1 MTIDDYLRGKVPR
14 TKSIVAAINE
24 LTSHC
29 QNVGLMT
36 TAFATELGMPQDEAN
51 HLGVCAVFHD
61 VGKLLVPV
69 EILLK
74 PGKLTAQEY
83 SIIKDHPLTG
93 ARILLNIF
101 DDAMVSRIALQHHE
115 RYNHHG
121 YPLQLHAAPVET
133 QIVAACDC
141 LEALT
146 AHRAYKDAMDFATA
160 YNMVS
165 REACGT
171 FHPEVKAGLCKDAV
185 YSRLEAI
192 YERLERPSRAW
203 LNALDTRTNEFIKM
217 FMNEEE

>member
-1 MTIDDYLRGKVPR
+1 MTIDDYMRGKVPR
-14 TKSIVAAINE
+14 TKSIVIAIDE
-24 LTSHC
+24 LTSHSRK
-29 QNVGLMT
+29 VGLMT
-36 TAFATELGMPQDEAN
+36 TAFATELGMSQDEAN

-93 ARILLNIF
+93 ARILLDIF

-121 YPLQLHAAPVET
+121 YPLQLHAAPVDT

-146 AHRAYKDAMDFATA
+146 AHRAYKDAMDFTTA

-165 REACGT
+165 REACGA
-171 FHPEVKAGLCKDAV
+171 FHPEVMAGLCKDAV
-185 YSRLEAI
+185 FSRLRTI
-192 YERLERPSRAW
+192 YEGMERPSRAW
-203 LNALDTRTNEFIKM
+203 LNALETRTNEFIKRYL
-217 FMNEEE
+217 NEEE

>member
-74 PGKLTAQEY
+74 PGKLTAQEC
-83 SIIKDHPLTG
+83 P
-93 ARILLNIF
+93 
-101 DDAMVSRIALQHHE
+101 
-115 RYNHHG
+115 
-121 YPLQLHAAPVET
+121 PAP
-133 QIVAACDC
+133 
-141 LEALT
+141 
-146 AHRAYKDAMDFATA
+146 
-160 YNMVS
+160 
-165 REACGT
+165 
-171 FHPEVKAGLCKDAV
+171 
-185 YSRLEAI
+185 
-192 YERLERPSRAW
+192 
-203 LNALDTRTNEFIKM
+203 
-217 FMNEEE
+217 